1 MSAAGKS
8 NPQAIS
14 GLVVLTLIWSYS
26 WIFMKQVT
34 SYIGAFDF
42 TALRCIFGALV
53 LFSFYYVVAE
63 CARHR
68 LNTP

>member
-8 NPQAIS
+8 NPLAIS

-53 LFSFYYVVAE
+53 LFVTGSFKPSGLFPPA
-63 CARHR
+63 
-68 LNTP
+68 LQK